1 MSIPNKSLVFFCAVC
16 IHLFAISSAYCQEP
30 PRPVRFDKISD
41 LAFGTFTY
49 TGSGTVTVNTNG
61 TVAPGV
67 NIIHLGGTVLPLVF
81 TVSNGRPG
89 TRVNLTL
96 NPLIMEG
103 LVHGDEISLDFGP
116 ADPGLSFVFQ
126 SAVPITL
133 KIGGRITVPSG
144 VRGDTYRA
152 EFIVIYNQD

>member
-1 MSIPNKSLVFFCAVC
+1 MSIPKKLKVFFCAVC
-16 IHLFAISSAYCQEP
+16 IHLFAISSVYCQKP
-30 PRPVRFDKISD
+30 PRPVKFEKISD

-49 TGSGTVTVNTNG
+49 TGTGTVSVSTNG
-61 TVAPGV
+61 TVIPGV

-96 NPLIMEG
+96 NPLIMRG

-116 ADPGLSFVFQ
+116 SDPGFSFVFQ
-126 SAVPITL
+126 SESPITL
-133 KIGGRITVPSG
+133 KIGGEIMVPSG